1 MGCIHLLGGSF
12 GVLQMVA
19 WASMLIQYS
28 SSEGVSEG
36 FTKTFNG
43 EHPCSLCVAIK
54 DAKSSESEKQP
65 LQVAGEKLSLKELAF
80 APSFDLKPPRANTV
94 PPAFHTDPVD
104 HFTARSDAP
113 PLPPPRHFA

>member
-12 GVLQMVA
+12 GVLQIVA
-19 WASMLIQYS
+19 WASMLVQYS
-28 SSEGVSEG
+28 SSEGISEG
-36 FTKTFNG
+36 FTKTFDG
-43 EHPCSLCVAIK
+43 QHPCSLCVAIK

-80 APSFDLKPPRANTV
+80 APDFDLKHPKANTA
-94 PPAFHTDPVD
+94 PPSLLPDPVD

-113 PLPPPRHFA
+113 PLPPPRHLA